1 MSINFI
7 STKNVSYFLENKFM
21 SINNNPCCVIVTVP
35 SSSYGAAVRDAV
47 QIHYRASRSRYL
59 LSHSSPLF
67 LSQPYSTLLYSTLSL
82 PFSTI
87 LFLYSTFLFL
97 TLCFCVSL
105 QLCISHSQASY
116 CHFSTIQSFS
126 FLSFIS
132 SPFSISPL
140 LQLSPL
146 VTSFPLFIYSTL
158 LYSILL
164 SLYSY
169 DMI

>member
-1 MSINFI
+1 M
-7 STKNVSYFLENKFM
+7 ENIFK
-21 SINNNPCCVIVTVP
+21 SINNNPCCVIVAVD
-35 SSSYGAAVRDAV
+35 SSSYRAAVRDTV

-67 LSQPYSTLLYSTLSL
+67 LSQPYSTLLYSTLLFLSL

-87 LFLYSTFLFL
+87 LFLYSTLLFL
-97 TLCFCVSL
+97 IPCFSVCL

-132 SPFSISPL
+132 PPFFISPL

-146 VTSFPLFIYSTL
+146 ITSFPLFI
-158 LYSILL
+158 
-164 SLYSY
+164 
-169 DMI
+169 